1 MGLFTLRFTHC
12 SIECDKCLDGEIVNT
27 GDMGTRTVEDV
38 KKYWRSEGWRIGK
51 VTLCPTCHHK
61 KEVQMTE
68 GAKDNLKDYLVNY
81 SEQDI
86 QEIREEKMQLVTAAE
101 FKAVH
106 RQMLEQA
113 SELEE
118 KLSFAVESLHFI
130 EQGRFDAAEFARKV
144 LAEIEREEE

>member
-1 MGLFTLRFTHC
+1 
-12 SIECDKCLDGEIVNT
+12 
-27 GDMGTRTVEDV
+27 
-38 KKYWRSEGWRIGK
+38 
-51 VTLCPTCHHK
+51 
-61 KEVQMTE
+61 MTE
-68 GAKDNLKDYLVNY
+68 ILKDNLKDYLVNY
-81 SEQDI
+81 SEKDI
-86 QEIREEKMQLVTAAE
+86 QKIREEKMPLVTAAE

-144 LAEIEREEE
+144 LAEIEKEDEKDETKEE

>member
-1 MGLFTLRFTHC
+1 
-12 SIECDKCLDGEIVNT
+12 
-27 GDMGTRTVEDV
+27 
-38 KKYWRSEGWRIGK
+38 
-51 VTLCPTCHHK
+51 
-61 KEVQMTE
+61 MTE
-68 GAKDNLKDYLVNY
+68 GVKDNLKDYLAKY

-86 QEIREEKMQLVTAAE
+86 QKIREEKMPLVTAAE

-106 RQMLEQA
+106 RQMLEQT

-130 EQGRFDAAEFARKV
+130 EQGRFDTAEFARKV